1 MDLSTYKVAE
11 ELVADIATAEAEQ
24 RKVLRHMAELGKVAE
39 DEEVFVTLTHM
50 DKGERTSVCL
60 NMPQKYV
67 VYMLELYERNIQK
80 TIRDLKK
87 DFEEL

>member
-1 MDLSTYKVAE
+1 MDLTTYKVAE

-39 DEEVFVTLTHM
+39 DEEVFVTLAHM
-50 DKGERTSVCL
+50 DKGQRVNTCL

-67 VYMLELYERNIQK
+67 VYMLELYERN
-80 TIRDLKK
+80 LKR

>member
-1 MDLSTYKVAE
+1 MDIATYKVAE

-24 RKVLRHMAELGKVAE
+24 SKMLRHMAELAKVAE
-39 DEEVFVTLTHM
+39 DEEVFVTLSHM
-50 DKGERTSVCL
+50 DKGQRVSSCL
-60 NMPQKYV
+60 TLPQKYIAH
-67 VYMLELYERNIQK
+67 MLVLYELNLQK

>member
-1 MDLSTYKVAE
+1 MDIATYKVAK

-24 RKVLRHMAELGKVAE
+24 SKVLRHMAELGKVAE
-39 DEEVFVTLTHM
+39 DEEVFVTLAHM
-50 DKGERTSVCL
+50 DKGERVSVCL

-67 VYMLELYERNIQK
+67 AHMLNLYELNLQK